1 MFLPLQEKLNPYWK
15 EEFNCF
21 CKTRTSWY
29 PIEWREEGRKNTR
42 RTKYWL
48 KDRTSLERM
57 IDWLIDVPSFPRK
70 VEPLLK
76 GGIQL
81 LLQNKDILVPNWMK
95 GGRKEE
101 HKTNKILAERQ
112 NDPRTND
119 RLIDWCSFLCK
130 KSWTLTERRNSTAP
144 AEQGHLWHPLE
155 WRKERTKERT
165 SKTSKLNWPK
175 DWTSPERLIDW
186 LIDWFVVGWTD
197 RWISFHRLIDC

>member
-15 EEFNCF
+15 EEFNCS

-57 IDWLIDVPSFPRK
+57 IDWLIDVPSFARK

-81 LLQNKDILVPNWMK
+81 LLQNKDIFGTHLNEGTNERRREPARRANLTD
-95 GGRKEE
+95 RK
-101 HKTNKILAERQ
+101 
-112 NDPRTND
+112 
-119 RLIDWCSFLCK
+119 
-130 KSWTLTERRNSTAP
+130 TERAQN
-144 AEQGHLWHPLE
+144 
-155 WRKERTKERT
+155 
-165 SKTSKLNWPK
+165 
-175 DWTSPERLIDW
+175 DW
-186 LIDWFVVGWTD
+186 LIDWLVCCWLDGQMDIVSSTD
-197 RWISFHRLIDC
+197 WLLGLPCKKDLH